1 MLIADGNLLD
11 ITLGSGTNE
20 LHVPKG
26 TSLWIPVLAIHHD
39 EAVWGAGA
47 HEFRPDR
54 FAPGRAR
61 PWAGRFLPFA
71 SGPRNCVGQAYAMV
85 EAKVVLAV
93 LLASFCFGIL
103 TRHRGK

>member
-39 EAVWGAGA
+39 EAVGGADARDDTSSCRTGSRPGTRGRGGA
-47 HEFRPDR
+47 
-54 FAPGRAR
+54 
-61 PWAGRFLPFA
+61 
-71 SGPRNCVGQAYAMV
+71 
-85 EAKVVLAV
+85 VLAV
-93 LLASFCFGIL
+93 RIGSCTCVG
-103 TRHRGK
+103 

>member
-39 EAVWGAGA
+39 EAVGGADARDDTSSCRTGSRPGA
-47 HEFRPDR
+47 R
-54 FAPGRAR
+54 GR
-61 PWAGRFLPFA
+61 GRGGSCRSHRLPHL
-71 SGPRNCVGQAYAMV
+71 RIRIHD
-85 EAKVVLAV
+85 L